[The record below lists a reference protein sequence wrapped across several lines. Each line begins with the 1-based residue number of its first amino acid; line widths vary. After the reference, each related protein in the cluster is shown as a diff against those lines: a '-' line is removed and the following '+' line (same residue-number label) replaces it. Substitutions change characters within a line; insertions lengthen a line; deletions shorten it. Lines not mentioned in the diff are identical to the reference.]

1 MMDII
6 TQMIVLL
13 VVALTATVCGYALN
27 TYVSRKKGRE
37 AEEDARRMKEEARK
51 EASNIIA
58 DSQIEA
64 KEIIFTAKSQSDAEA
79 KERLKEVSAAEKRI
93 HQREEMFDNKLALLD
108 KREQVVKKSE
118 QSLVDKTRHVDLMKT
133 EVENI
138 RMQEVA
144 KLEEISGMDTKTAK
158 KELMQSMESEARHE
172 AAKLLKQITDE
183 AEAEADKKA
192 KSILSTAIQRYA
204 ADVVSSRTVSVVN
217 LPSEEMKGRIIGRE
231 GRNIRAI
238 EAVTGVDLIIDDT
251 PDAVILSSFDPI
263 KREIARLSLET
274 LVIDGRIHP
283 SRIEEVVEKVTK
295 EVNEGVWEA
304 GQQATFDVGVHG
316 ISPELIKL
324 VGKLKYRT
332 SFSQNVYQHSLEVAH
347 LCGIIA
353 AELGVNQKIAKRV
366 GLLHDIGKA
375 MDHEVE
381 GSHAIIGAEVAKRYG
396 EAPKVVE
403 AIAAHHNE
411 APVNSIYAF
420 LVQAADSLSA
430 ARPGARRE
438 MLENYI
444 RRLEDLEAIANSFD
458 GVSKSFAVQAG
469 REIRIMVDVDK
480 ISDEEADLMAKQ
492 ITKDI
497 ETKLTYPGQI
507 RVVVIRE
514 TRAVHYAK

>member
-1 MMDII
+1 ME
-6 TQMIVLL
+6 IVLIIIAVFIGL
-13 VVALTATVCGYALN
+13 AAGYGINIYISKKKESDAGLTS
-27 TYVSRKKGRE
+27 SRII
-37 AEEDARRMKEEARK
+37 EEARK

-58 DSQIEA
+58 DTNLEA
-64 KEIIFTAKSQSDAEA
+64 KEIIFAAKSQSDTEA

-108 KREQVVKKSE
+108 KRELEVKKGE
-118 QSLVDKTRHVDLMKT
+118 QSLSDRSRYVEKMKA
-133 EVENI
+133 EVENLHKEHI
-138 RMQEVA
+138 E
-144 KLEEISGMDTKTAK
+144 KLEQISGMDSKQAK
-158 KELMQSMESEARHE
+158 KELMDSLESEARHE
-172 AAKLLKQITDE
+172 AAKLLKQISDE

-192 KSILSTAIQRYA
+192 KRILSTAIQRYS
-204 ADVVSSRTVSVVN
+204 ADVVSARTVSVVN
-217 LPSEEMKGRIIGRE
+217 LPGEEMKGRIIGRE
-231 GRNIRAI
+231 GRNIRSI

-283 SRIEEVVEKVTK
+283 SRIEEVVEKVTV
-295 EVNEGVWEA
+295 EINEGIMES

-316 ISPELIKL
+316 ISPELIRHI
-324 VGKLKYRT
+324 GRLKYRT

-375 MDHEVE
+375 VDHEVE
-381 GSHAIIGAEVAKRYG
+381 GSHAIIGAEIAKRHG
-396 EAPKVVE
+396 ESNKVID
-403 AIAAHHNE
+403 AIASHHNE
-411 APVNSIYAF
+411 AEVNSVYGF

-444 RRLEDLEAIANSFD
+444 KRLTDLESIANSFT
-458 GVSKSFAVQAG
+458 GVSKAYAVQAG
-469 REIRIMVDVDK
+469 REVRVMVDVEK
-480 ISDEEADLMAKQ
+480 VSDEEADLLAKDLTKQ
-492 ITKDI
+492 I
-497 ETKLTYPGQI
+497 EEKLTYPGQI

-514 TRAVHYAK
+514 SRAVRYAK

>member
-1 MMDII
+1 MEIVS
-6 TQMIVLL
+6 VLL
-13 VVALTATVCGYALN
+13 AVFIGVIGGYVFN
-27 TYVSRKKGRE
+27 NYVNKKKGKD
-37 AEEDARRMKEEARK
+37 AEETSKRMIEDSKK

-58 DSQIEA
+58 DAQLEA
-64 KEIIFTAKSQSDAEA
+64 KEIIFTAKSQSDTEA
-79 KERLKEVSAAEKRI
+79 KERLREVSAVEKRI

-108 KREQVVKKSE
+108 KREQEVKKSE
-118 QSLVDKTRHVDLMKT
+118 QSLADRARYVDNAKV
-133 EVENI
+133 EVETL
-138 RMQEVA
+138 RKQEIA
-144 KLEEISGMDTKTAK
+144 KLEEISGMDSKQAK
-158 KELMQSMESEARHE
+158 KELMQSLESEARHE

-295 EVNEGVWEA
+295 EVNDGVWEA

-353 AELGVNQKIAKRV
+353 AELGVNQKIAKRI

-381 GSHAIIGAEVAKRYG
+381 GSHAIIGAEVAKRHG
-396 EAPKVVE
+396 ESPKVID
-403 AIAAHHNE
+403 AISSHHNE
-411 APVNSIYAF
+411 APVNSVYGF

-438 MLENYI
+438 MLENYVK
-444 RRLEDLEAIANSFD
+444 RLEDLEAIANALD
-458 GVSKSFAVQAG
+458 GVSKAYAVQAG
-469 REIRIMVDVDK
+469 REIRVMVDVDK
-480 ISDEEADLMAKQ
+480 INDEEADLLAKQ
-492 ITKDI
+492 LTKDI
-497 ETKLTYPGQI
+497 ELKLTYPGQI

-514 TRAVHYAK
+514 TRAIRYAK

>member
-1 MMDII
+1 ME
-6 TQMIVLL
+6 IVSILL
-13 VVALTATVCGYALN
+13 AVFIGVVGGYVFN
-27 TYVSRKKGRE
+27 NYVNKKKGKD
-37 AEEDARRMKEEARK
+37 AEETSRRMIEDSKK

-58 DSQIEA
+58 DAQLEA
-64 KEIIFTAKSQSDAEA
+64 KEIIFTAKSQSDSEA
-79 KERLKEVSAAEKRI
+79 KERLREVSAIEKRI

-108 KREQVVKKSE
+108 KREQEIKKSE
-118 QSLVDKTRHVDLMKT
+118 QSLADRARHVDNVKA
-133 EVENI
+133 EVESLKK
-138 RMQEVA
+138 QEIA
-144 KLEEISGMDTKTAK
+144 KLEEISGMDSKQAK
-158 KELMQSMESEARHE
+158 KELMQSLESEARHE

-295 EVNEGVWEA
+295 EVNDGIWEA

-353 AELGVNQKIAKRV
+353 AELGVNQKIAKRI

-381 GSHAIIGAEVAKRYG
+381 GSHAIIGAEVAKRHG
-396 EAPKVVE
+396 EAPKVID
-403 AIAAHHNE
+403 AISSHHNE
-411 APVNSIYAF
+411 APVNSVYGF

-444 RRLEDLEAIANSFD
+444 KRLEDLEAIANALD
-458 GVSKSFAVQAG
+458 GVSKAYAVQAG
-469 REIRIMVDVDK
+469 REIRVMVDVDK
-480 ISDEEADLMAKQ
+480 INDEEADLLAKQ
-492 ITKDI
+492 LTKDI
-497 ETKLTYPGQI
+497 ELKLTYPGQI

-514 TRAVHYAK
+514 TRAVRYAK

>member
-1 MMDII
+1 MME
-6 TQMIVLL
+6 IVSILL
-13 VVALTATVCGYALN
+13 AVFIGVVGGYVFN
-27 TYVSRKKGRE
+27 NYVNKKKGKD
-37 AEEDARRMKEEARK
+37 AEETSRRMIEDSKK

-58 DSQIEA
+58 DAQLEA
-64 KEIIFTAKSQSDAEA
+64 KEIIFTAKSQSDSEA
-79 KERLKEVSAAEKRI
+79 KERLREVSAIEKRI
-93 HQREEMFDNKLALLD
+93 HRREEMFDNKLALLD
-108 KREQVVKKSE
+108 KREQEIKKSE
-118 QSLVDKTRHVDLMKT
+118 QSLADRARHVDNVKA
-133 EVENI
+133 EVESLKK
-138 RMQEVA
+138 QEIA
-144 KLEEISGMDTKTAK
+144 KLEEISGMDSKQAK
-158 KELMQSMESEARHE
+158 KELMQSLESEARHE

-295 EVNEGVWEA
+295 EVNDGIWEA

-353 AELGVNQKIAKRV
+353 AELGVNQKIAKRI

-381 GSHAIIGAEVAKRYG
+381 GSHAIIGAEVAKRHG
-396 EAPKVVE
+396 EAPKVID
-403 AIAAHHNE
+403 AISSHHNE
-411 APVNSIYAF
+411 APVNSVYGF

-444 RRLEDLEAIANSFD
+444 KRLEDLEAIANALD
-458 GVSKSFAVQAG
+458 GVSKAYAVQAG
-469 REIRIMVDVDK
+469 REIRVMVDVDK
-480 ISDEEADLMAKQ
+480 INDEEADLLAKQ
-492 ITKDI
+492 LTKDI
-497 ETKLTYPGQI
+497 ELKLTYPGQI

-514 TRAVHYAK
+514 TRAVRYAK

>member
-1 MMDII
+1 MEII
-6 TQMIVLL
+6 VSILL
-13 VVALTATVCGYALN
+13 AVFIGVVGGYVFN
-27 TYVSRKKGRE
+27 NYVNKKKGKD
-37 AEEDARRMKEEARK
+37 AEETSKRMIEDSKK

-58 DSQIEA
+58 DAQLEA
-64 KEIIFTAKSQSDAEA
+64 KEIIFTAKSQSDTEA
-79 KERLKEVSAAEKRI
+79 KERLREVSAIEKRI

-108 KREQVVKKSE
+108 KREQEVKKSE
-118 QSLVDKTRHVDLMKT
+118 QSLADRARHVDTVKA
-133 EVENI
+133 EVEI
-138 RMQEVA
+138 LRKQEID
-144 KLEEISGMDTKTAK
+144 KLEEISGMDSKQAK
-158 KELMQSMESEARHE
+158 KELMQSLESEARHE

-263 KREIARLSLET
+263 KREVARLSLET

-295 EVNEGVWEA
+295 EVNDGIWEA

-353 AELGVNQKIAKRV
+353 AELGVNQKIAKRI

-381 GSHAIIGAEVAKRYG
+381 GSHAIIGAEVAKRHG
-396 EAPKVVE
+396 ESPKVIE
-403 AIAAHHNE
+403 AISSHHNE
-411 APVNSIYAF
+411 APVNSVYGF

-438 MLENYI
+438 MLENYVK
-444 RRLEDLEAIANSFD
+444 RLEDLEAIANALD
-458 GVSKSFAVQAG
+458 GVSKAYAVQAG
-469 REIRIMVDVDK
+469 REIRVMVDVDK
-480 ISDEEADLMAKQ
+480 INDEEADMLAKQ
-492 ITKDI
+492 LTKDI
-497 ETKLTYPGQI
+497 EQKLTYPGQI

-514 TRAVHYAK
+514 TRAIRYAK

>member
-1 MMDII
+1 ME
-6 TQMIVLL
+6 
-13 VVALTATVCGYALN
+13 VVSILISVFIGVVGGYVFN
-27 TYVSRKKGRE
+27 SYVNKKKGKD
-37 AEEDARRMKEEARK
+37 AEETSKRMIEDSKK

-58 DSQIEA
+58 DAQLES
-64 KEIIFTAKSQSDAEA
+64 KEIIFAAKSQSDSEA
-79 KERLKEVSAAEKRI
+79 KERLREVSAIEKRI

-108 KREQVVKKSE
+108 KREQEVKKSE
-118 QSLVDKTRHVDLMKT
+118 QSLLDRSKFVENAKA
-133 EVENI
+133 EVEGLLK
-138 RMQEVA
+138 QEIA
-144 KLEEISGMDTKTAK
+144 KLEEISGMDSKQAK
-158 KELMQSMESEARHE
+158 KELMQSLESEARHE

-295 EVNEGVWEA
+295 EVNDGIWEA

-353 AELGVNQKIAKRV
+353 AELGVNQKIAKRI

-375 MDHEVE
+375 VDHEVE
-381 GSHAIIGAEVAKRYG
+381 GSHAIIGSEIAKRHG
-396 EAPKVVE
+396 ESAKVVE

-430 ARPGARRE
+430 ARPGSRRE

-444 RRLEDLEAIANSFD
+444 KRLEDLEAIANAHE
-458 GVSKSFAVQAG
+458 GVAKAFAVQAG
-469 REIRIMVDVDK
+469 REVRVMVDVDK
-480 ISDEEADLMAKQ
+480 INDEEADLLAKQ
-492 ITKDI
+492 LTKDI
-497 ETKLTYPGQI
+497 EAKLTYPGQI

-514 TRAVHYAK
+514 TRAVRYAK